1 MRPSSQE
8 AHESLGARQG
18 TTGEAARGWRDTIRR
33 REPNGGCG
41 CDVESVVLEA
51 FLRAVVGPAHRCE
64 EPRVE
69 GDRSDKG
76 CHQDAGG
83 VRVVLV
89 RFRRDGQAQAPA
101 GEHTRLGGL
110 QGRGEGSFDSVDGAL
125 DQSFQRDLTRGS
137 GRAGDM
143 QVPPSAEYLFDTLR
157 RVTDRLRLC
166 KPDST
171 SGSGAS
177 GYRRQSNTCARSRS
191 WACRSPTAELPVEA
205 RLIPW
210 N

>member
-1 MRPSSQE
+1 MQSRRRGKS
-8 AHESLGARQG
+8 
-18 TTGEAARGWRDTIRR
+18 ARGGRSCGHRLKKLASLSVHVKGQRAKLQEGGEPPSVDG
-33 REPNGGCG
+33 EPNGGCG

-76 CHQDAGG
+76 CHQGAGG

-125 DQSFQRDLTRGS
+125 DQSLQWDFLRGEAVGQTAFADS
-137 GRAGDM
+137 RR
-143 QVPPSAEYLFDTLR
+143 PSD
-157 RVTDRLRLC
+157 
-166 KPDST
+166 
-171 SGSGAS
+171 G
-177 GYRRQSNTCARSRS
+177 
-191 WACRSPTAELPVEA
+191 VE
-205 RLIPW
+205 REGGGT
-210 N
+210 

>member
-1 MRPSSQE
+1 M
-8 AHESLGARQG
+8 
-18 TTGEAARGWRDTIRR
+18 
-33 REPNGGCG
+33 
-41 CDVESVVLEA
+41 LEA

-125 DQSFQRDLTRGS
+125 DQSFQRDFLRGEAVEQATC
-137 GRAGDM
+137 R
-143 QVPPSAEYLFDTLR
+143 FR
-157 RVTDRLRLC
+157 RDPNIC
-166 KPDST
+166 S
-171 SGSGAS
+171 
-177 GYRRQSNTCARSRS
+177 
-191 WACRSPTAELPVEA
+191 
-205 RLIPW
+205 IP
-210 N
+210 